1 MFLNKWFDGNS
12 GKLIKVTEMGRY
24 FFNWKSKDFF
34 FFFQNGEI
42 QPMSV
47 KVGEKVLL
55 PEYGGTKIV
64 LEDKVG
70 FQTLSANQN
79 SSWNTSDKYCGYF
92 MLLAAFKE
100 GSSWIHLLVAL
111 LLVLLSLHKRKQ
123 PWVPL
128 SWPLLGGQNVPCVK
142 HVLEGIKKD
151 FEIPGDILAFGRES
165 LQNCFVTRLHF
176 PLLKI
181 VTW

>member
-12 GKLIKVTEMGRY
+12 GELIKVIEMGRY

-70 FQTLSANQN
+70 FQTLWVQIRTVPETPVI
-79 SSWNTSDKYCGYF
+79 NT
-92 MLLAAFKE
+92 
-100 GSSWIHLLVAL
+100 V
-111 LLVLLSLHKRKQ
+111 
-123 PWVPL
+123 
-128 SWPLLGGQNVPCVK
+128 
-142 HVLEGIKKD
+142 
-151 FEIPGDILAFGRES
+151 
-165 LQNCFVTRLHF
+165 VTS
-176 PLLKI
+176 
-181 VTW
+181 